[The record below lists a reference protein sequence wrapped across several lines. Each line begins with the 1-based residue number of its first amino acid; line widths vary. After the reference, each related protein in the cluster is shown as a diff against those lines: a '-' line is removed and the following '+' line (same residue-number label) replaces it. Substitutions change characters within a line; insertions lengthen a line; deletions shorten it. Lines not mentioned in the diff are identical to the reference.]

1 LSTVNIPEKSEF
13 RLGEVCEVADTQ
25 PYVLQFWETEFPQL
39 EPKLNRKGTRVYS
52 RADLETVLAIKR
64 LLQDENHSIADARK
78 ILSKGGKRS
87 AKRKSAA
94 RKSPPPPA
102 REGTDAADVPV
113 IHRTPTIERE
123 RYDTAV
129 REIQRL
135 KAGLKAKEEVE
146 ADLEA
151 LADAHRAVDRLQA
164 ELEDSLRRIET
175 LESDLASRRERA
187 ERLAERLESL
197 ADRLLAAVDPSA

>member
-1 LSTVNIPEKSEF
+1 M
-13 RLGEVCEVADTQ
+13 
-25 PYVLQFWETEFPQL
+25 
-39 EPKLNRKGTRVYS
+39 
-52 RADLETVLAIKR
+52 
-64 LLQDENHSIADARK
+64 SIF
-78 ILSKGGKRS
+78 
-87 AKRKSAA
+87 
-94 RKSPPPPA
+94 SP
-102 REGTDAADVPV
+102 
-113 IHRTPTIERE
+113 
-123 RYDTAV
+123 
-129 REIQRL
+129 
-135 KAGLKAKEEVE
+135 LKAKEEVE